1 VRTGTPVWLE
11 TKDVLVARYPHFVER
26 ERYVLKHGSWAC
38 LPLWVEGRAVGGLA
52 LSFATERTFGAE
64 DRAFMLALARQCAQ
78 ALERTRLYDALA
90 ERERRLGDL
99 VGRLLMAQEEERRRV
114 AYEIH
119 DGLAQVAAGAYQRL
133 DAFAQ
138 HHRPRSP
145 QTRDELRRVVELVRA
160 TVEEARHVVSNL
172 RPTILDD
179 FGLAAAIA
187 VQVDELRGEGWQVG
201 YDEALGAER
210 LPLPVETA
218 LFRVAQEALTNVRKH
233 AHGRQARIRLERAGQ
248 VVRLAVEDWGR
259 GFVPEAVMSGGGAGE
274 RVGLASMQQRVAW
287 LGGHCTVESRPGAGT
302 RVLVEVPLPA
312 ADGGAHGA

>member
-1 VRTGTPVWLE
+1 L
-11 TKDVLVARYPHFVER
+11 
-26 ERYVLKHGSWAC
+26 
-38 LPLWVEGRAVGGLA
+38 
-52 LSFATERTFGAE
+52 
-64 DRAFMLALARQCAQ
+64 LALARQCAQ

-90 ERERRLGDL
+90 EREGRLRDL

-114 AYEIH
+114 AYEVH
-119 DGLAQVAAGAYQRL
+119 DGLVQIAVGAYQRL

-138 HHRPRSP
+138 HHRPHSP
-145 QTRDELRRVVELVRA
+145 QTRDELCRVVELARA
-160 TVEEARHVVSNL
+160 VAEEARHVVSNL

-187 VQVDELRGEGWQVG
+187 VQVDDLRGEGWHVS

-233 AHGRQARIRLERAGQ
+233 AHGQQARISLERAGQ

-287 LGGHCTVESRPGAGT
+287 LGGQCTVESRPGAGT
-302 RVLVEVPLPA
+302 RVLVEVPLPS